1 MKSFKLDHIALTIT
15 DIKITENF
23 YSNILGLTKIYR
35 PKFVIPGLWCQMS
48 TRFAGKR
55 QLTLP
60 ILS

>member
-1 MKSFKLDHIALTIT
+1 MLCEQYNGTMLRKNAITSILNNSLASKLI
-15 DIKITENF
+15 
-23 YSNILGLTKIYR
+23 G
-35 PKFVIPGLWCQMS
+35 WCQMS